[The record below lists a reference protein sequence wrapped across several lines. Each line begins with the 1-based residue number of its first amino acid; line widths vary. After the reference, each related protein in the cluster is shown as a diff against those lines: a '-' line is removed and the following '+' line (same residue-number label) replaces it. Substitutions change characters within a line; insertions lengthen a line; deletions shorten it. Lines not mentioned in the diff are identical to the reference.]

1 MLLAASSKLGV
12 SVENALQYERAQSTA
27 STDFLT
33 GLPNARSICLHLE
46 TELSRVRRAKTQLAV
61 LLCDLNG
68 FKKVN
73 DSFGHLTGNKLLQEI
88 ATRFKSSCREYDQVG
103 RLGGDEFVFVLPEM
117 TKGNVAEIQKRLSL
131 AVEEASRCI
140 CPGMIVSVSV
150 GCSFYPEDAASGED
164 LLSEAD
170 RDMYEIKEKHYS
182 KAESV
187 S

>member
-1 MLLAASSKLGV
+1 MPGV
-12 SVENALQYERAQSTA
+12 TQALRIEMDLHGGKGRVEHPPADHPVERVF
-27 STDFLT
+27 D
-33 GLPNARSICLHLE
+33 P
-46 TELSRVRRAKTQLAV
+46 AV
-61 LLCDLNG
+61 L
-68 FKKVN
+68 
-73 DSFGHLTGNKLLQEI
+73 
-88 ATRFKSSCREYDQVG
+88 ADQGG